1 MRTMFVFSNGEIHR
15 KDNTVMFDDGQS
27 KRYLPIHEV
36 DEMMVF
42 GEVTLN
48 KRFLEFCTQQE
59 IIGVC
64 QVNVGKKPRPEL
76 IWKFMLSKVCRKP
89 SC

>member
-59 IIGVC
+59 IIGVWSSER
-64 QVNVGKKPRPEL
+64 G
-76 IWKFMLSKVCRKP
+76 
-89 SC
+89 